1 VVKRKLKLSLFVI
14 TLLPSLAGV
23 MLISAI
29 SWRLFDPAV
38 ERSSEVALQM
48 MEDMIRTT
56 GSESLRYPLA
66 IGDEAGVQRLAAA
79 MARNQLVFAIQ
90 VADSEGRLLAR
101 EQNPSLP
108 IAEGVRIL
116 EYREDLYIEAMDM
129 DEVRGDDST
138 PGIYVGQVLYQLSP
152 HVLAMEKERLVSEY
166 RVLIGVFLALGLALI
181 FGASRILWR
190 SVGTIKHG
198 LGKIADGE
206 TGVIVEDD
214 SFVAEFS
221 LISRGVNH
229 LSDKIDLAR
238 VKQEKAMLDLEMAAA
253 RAQQSDR
260 DTRAFYE
267 MATREI
273 AEPVMRVVELL
284 KLHEEADSTPVSLD
298 VVLDNA
304 ERVKLSVLAMLG
316 KLNDDRDTL
325 ADIEGDLVEYFYRFE
340 KRFRPRCEV
349 RKLAFVVDAKGEPC
363 RSTYKFD
370 IRTLDIVLEKLL
382 DNALQYTPE
391 GEIRVNWQ
399 IAEDTERQQLRVSVR
414 DNGIGIAEDDQERVF
429 ERYTRGDT
437 PDGGGTGSG
446 LGLYIAR
453 ELLKR
458 QGGTLT
464 VRSQRGVGSE
474 FTLTLPVVAGA
485 EAAVEQL
492 DLSGKTALLVGTTTR
507 DTRVIEG
514 LLTSWNMVCLCADTA
529 IEALALQ
536 AEHAVDVVI
545 LDEWVDDIDVD
556 NFVTESKKCRPEVWV
571 GLLTEDADEPSSGYV
586 MLAKPVAKKDLF
598 NLARKV
604 SVARVAGVEYGLLDK
619 LGARSDPNRD

>member
-1 VVKRKLKLSLFVI
+1 MAKRKPKLPLFVI
-14 TLLPSLAGV
+14 TLLPSLVGV
-23 MLISAI
+23 ILISAI

-79 MARNQLVFAIQ
+79 MASNQLVFAIQ
-90 VADSEGRLLAR
+90 VADSDGRLIAR
-101 EQNPSLP
+101 EQNRDLP
-108 IAEGVRIL
+108 IAEGVIIL

-129 DEVRGDDST
+129 DEVHGDEST
-138 PGIYVGQVLYQLSP
+138 REIYVGQVLYQLSP
-152 HVLAMEKERLVSEY
+152 HVLAMEKERLVTEY
-166 RVLIGVFLALGLALI
+166 RVLIGVFVALGLALI
-181 FGASRILWR
+181 FGTTRILWR

-206 TGVIVEDD
+206 SGVIVEDD

-221 LISRGVNH
+221 LISRGVNQ

-238 VKQEKAMLDLEMAAA
+238 AKQEKAMRDLEIAAA
-253 RAQQSDR
+253 RAQKSDR
-260 DTRAFYE
+260 DTRSFYE

-284 KLHEEADSTPVSLD
+284 KLKNDADTTPVSLS

-325 ADIEGDLVEYFYRFE
+325 ADIEGDLVEYFGLLE
-340 KRFRPRCEV
+340 KRFSPRFEV
-349 RKLAFVVDAKGEPC
+349 RKLAFVVDAKGDPC

-399 IAEDTERQQLRVSVR
+399 IEEGDGRQQLLVSVR

-429 ERYTRGDT
+429 ERYTRIEPQDV
-437 PDGGGTGSG
+437 GGTGSG

-453 ELLKR
+453 ELLNR

-464 VRSQRGVGSE
+464 VRSRRGVGSE
-474 FTLTLPVVAGA
+474 FTVTLPVVHGT
-485 EAAVEQL
+485 EQVVEQV
-492 DLSGKTALLVGTTTR
+492 DLSGKTALLVGTNKR
-507 DTRVIEG
+507 DTRLIES
-514 LLTSWNMVCLCADTA
+514 LLTDWHMAFLCADTA
-529 IEALALQ
+529 IEALALH
-536 AEHAVDVVI
+536 AEHTIEVVI
-545 LDEWVDDIDVD
+545 LDECVDDIDVD
-556 NFVTESKKCRPEVWV
+556 NFVTESKKWRPDVLV
-571 GLLTEDADEPSSGYV
+571 GLLTDDADHPVSGYST
-586 MLAKPVAKKDLF
+586 LAKPVDPKGLF
-598 NLARKV
+598 NFLRKV
-604 SVARVAGVEYGLLDK
+604 TVARVAGVDYGLLDK
-619 LGARSDPNRD
+619 LKARPDPHRD

>member
-1 VVKRKLKLSLFVI
+1 MVKRKPKLPLFVI
-14 TLLPSLAGV
+14 TLLPSLVGV
-23 MLISAI
+23 ILISAI

-66 IGDEAGVQRLAAA
+66 IGDDEGVQRLAAA
-79 MARNQLVFAIQ
+79 MASNQLVFAIQ
-90 VADSEGRLLAR
+90 VADSDGRLIAR
-101 EQNPSLP
+101 EQNRNLP
-108 IAEGVRIL
+108 IGEGIQIL
-116 EYREDLYIEAMDM
+116 EYREDLYIEAMDV
-129 DEVRGDDST
+129 DEVHGDDST
-138 PGIYVGQVLYQLSP
+138 REIYVGQVLYQLSP
-152 HVLAMEKERLVSEY
+152 HILAMEKERLITEY
-166 RVLIGVFLALGLALI
+166 RVLVGAFVALGLVLI
-181 FGASRILWR
+181 FGATRILWR

-206 TGVIVEDD
+206 SGVIVEDD
-214 SFVAEFS
+214 SFVTEFS
-221 LISRGVNH
+221 LISRGVNQ
-229 LSDKIDLAR
+229 LSDKMDLAR
-238 VKQEKAMLDLEMAAA
+238 AKQEKAMRDLEIAAA

-260 DTRAFYE
+260 DTRSFYE

-284 KLHEEADSTPVSLD
+284 KLKNEADATPVSLS

-325 ADIEGDLVEYFYRFE
+325 ADIEGDLVEYFGRLE
-340 KRFRPRCEV
+340 KRFSPRFEV
-349 RKLAFVVDAKGEPC
+349 RKLAFVVDAKGDPC

-399 IAEDTERQQLRVSVR
+399 IEEGDGRQQLLVSVR

-429 ERYTRGDT
+429 ERYTRVESQDV
-437 PDGGGTGSG
+437 GGTGSG

-464 VRSQRGVGSE
+464 VRSRRGVGSE
-474 FTLTLPVVAGA
+474 FTVTLPVVPGT
-485 EAAVEQL
+485 EQVVEQV
-492 DLSGKTALLVGTTTR
+492 DLSGKTALLVGTNKR

-514 LLTSWNMVCLCADTA
+514 LLTSWNMVCLGADTA
-529 IEALALQ
+529 IEALALH
-536 AEHAVDVVI
+536 AEHTIDVVI
-545 LDEWVDDIDVD
+545 IDECVDDIDVD
-556 NFVTESKKCRPEVWV
+556 NFVTELKKWRPDVLV
-571 GLLTEDADEPSSGYV
+571 GLLTDEADHPVSGYST
-586 MLAKPVAKKDLF
+586 LAKPVDQKGLF
-598 NLARKV
+598 NFLRKV
-604 SVARVAGVEYGLLDK
+604 TVARVAGVDYGLLDK
-619 LGARSDPNRD
+619 LGARPDPNRD